1 LTRGDNLV
9 TIPIPTAIS
18 GTSRS
23 QNNNPYRSTRLTPPV
38 NLIDTGHPLVW
49 LRRALRTAV
58 APLAEPLL
66 DPRPASRLIRSTA
79 RKQWLRLVVNLL
91 LSFIQAGAEGATLG
105 VVFLAVDLLSKAQ
118 SSTPLKFNWSGLHLL
133 SFAPGL
139 AGSLASLPLG
149 TLFIILLSTAVL
161 LKLVQSLAMYLASV
175 NMGYYSAR
183 VNAEVT
189 GLIHHQI
196 LRLTLACASRYPV
209 GDLTYYA
216 GAGPGAVMSQIGI
229 ASSFIVN
236 VMMVLVYL
244 FVLISLSPWL
254 LAAAALMALVL
265 LFLQREL
272 LPRIRRRSFE
282 AQAISLAIST
292 KITESILGLR
302 LLHTRGQL
310 LMLLITVCLTRWVSW
325 KGTLDPPQS
334 LVPVL
339 GRLLHSCRCS

>member
-1 LTRGDNLV
+1 M
-9 TIPIPTAIS
+9 
-18 GTSRS
+18 
-23 QNNNPYRSTRLTPPV
+23 
-38 NLIDTGHPLVW
+38 
-49 LRRALRTAV
+49 
-58 APLAEPLL
+58 
-66 DPRPASRLIRSTA
+66 
-79 RKQWLRLVVNLL
+79 VNLL
-91 LSFIQAGAEGATLG
+91 LSFSQAGAEGATLG

-139 AGSLASLPLG
+139 AGSLAILPLG
-149 TLFIILLSTAVL
+149 TLFIILLSTGVL
-161 LKLVQSLAMYLASV
+161 LKLLQSIAMFLASV
-175 NMGYYSAR
+175 NMGYSSAR

-244 FVLISLSPWL
+244 SVLISLSPWL

-272 LPRIRRRSFE
+272 LPRIRRRF
-282 AQAISLAIST
+282 
-292 KITESILGLR
+292 LR
-302 LLHTRGQL
+302 RA
-310 LMLLITVCLTRWVSW
+310 S
-325 KGTLDPPQS
+325 D
-334 LVPVL
+334 
-339 GRLLHSCRCS
+339 

>member
-1 LTRGDNLV
+1 V
-9 TIPIPTAIS
+9 
-18 GTSRS
+18 
-23 QNNNPYRSTRLTPPV
+23 
-38 NLIDTGHPLVW
+38 
-49 LRRALRTAV
+49 
-58 APLAEPLL
+58 
-66 DPRPASRLIRSTA
+66 
-79 RKQWLRLVVNLL
+79 
-91 LSFIQAGAEGATLG
+91 
-105 VVFLAVDLLSKAQ
+105 
-118 SSTPLKFNWSGLHLL
+118 KFNWSGLHLL

-236 VMMVLVYL
+236 VMGFPRFSGQVDKGHAMTTRLSIDDQPIQNTTPVHSATAGGGGGALPAGGPL
-244 FVLISLSPWL
+244 LQCRGPTPWASLQQPGPL
-254 LAAAALMALVL
+254 GAAGPA
-265 LFLQREL
+265 
-272 LPRIRRRSFE
+272 
-282 AQAISLAIST
+282 
-292 KITESILGLR
+292 
-302 LLHTRGQL
+302 
-310 LMLLITVCLTRWVSW
+310 
-325 KGTLDPPQS
+325 
-334 LVPVL
+334 
-339 GRLLHSCRCS
+339 